1 MLTKDSSFAKP
12 FPTLTFKGERKLLL
26 PEVSVERG
34 FLLGTNLL
42 VGAGW
47 VGNGGQ
53 SSLGSEVD
61 SESLEMGESR
71 DGSLSTLACLAA

>member
-34 FLLGTNLL
+34 FLLGTNL

-47 VGNGGQ
+47 GGIGGQ
-53 SSLGSEVD
+53 ASLGSEVD

-71 DGSLSTLACLAA
+71 DGSL